1 MIPAVC
7 HYPKVAQND
16 ERSHIL
22 SSLDVKL
29 KILLGVS
36 CNILDKTVQG
46 QYRMT
51 NAVHGHDKL
60 CRRQDK
66 PMAP

>member
-7 HYPKVAQND
+7 HHSKVVQND

-46 QYRMT
+46 QYQMT
-51 NAVHGHDKL
+51 NAVDGHHER

-66 PMAP
+66 PVAP

>member
-1 MIPAVC
+1 VIPAAF
-7 HYPKVAQND
+7 HYSKVVQND

-51 NAVHGHDKL
+51 NAVHGHHEL

-66 PMAP
+66 PVAP